1 MQKLMTVT
9 FVISLGLIAGC
20 ATRPGGIVEIGTDT
34 YKVDSAGR
42 FADYSSSAIKSRLYE
57 DAYKHCAAQNRLM
70 VPVNSAS
77 SNASEL
83 QFRCLPRN
91 QAHLPNA
98 PAPTL

>member
-1 MQKLMTVT
+1 MHKLMTT
-9 FVISLGLIAGC
+9 ATLIFVVLIAGC

-34 YKVDSAGR
+34 YKVASAGR

-91 QAHLPNA
+91 QAHLPSA

>member
-1 MQKLMTVT
+1 MHKLITT
-9 FVISLGLIAGC
+9 AALISVVLVAGC

>member
-1 MQKLMTVT
+1 MHKLITT
-9 FVISLGLIAGC
+9 AALISVVLVAGC

-34 YKVDSAGR
+34 YKVDSVGR

-70 VPVNSAS
+70 VPVNAAS

-91 QAHLPNA
+91 QAHLPSA

>member
-1 MQKLMTVT
+1 MHKLITT
-9 FVISLGLIAGC
+9 AALISVGLIAGC
-20 ATRPGGIVEIGTDT
+20 ATRPDGIVETGADT
-34 YKVDSAGR
+34 YKVNSAGR
-42 FADYSSSAIKSRLYE
+42 FADYSSSAIKSKLYE
-57 DAYKHCAAQNRLM
+57 EAYKHCAAQNRLM

-91 QAHLPNA
+91 QAHLPSA